1 MIDYK
6 KLIIIGS
13 GENKN
18 KLLNLIKLY
27 DAEKYIEIL
36 DYQDNIDSFYKNADC
51 FILTSRWED
60 PGFVLIEAAINNIP
74 IISND
79 SPNGP
84 KEFIKNEING
94 ISFRNLNNDDFKNK
108 LIYLLNNLNSADI
121 LKKKIAAKIYAKQ
134 YSLLNHYRILNK
146 ILS

>member
-6 KLIIIGS
+6 KLIITRS

-27 DAEKYIEIL
+27 DTEKYIEIL

-84 KEFIKNEING
+84 
-94 ISFRNLNNDDFKNK
+94 RNL
-108 LIYLLNNLNSADI
+108 
-121 LKKKIAAKIYAKQ
+121 
-134 YSLLNHYRILNK
+134 
-146 ILS
+146 